1 MSNKIVVNI
10 MRFDAA
16 STGISRVSNELKDS
30 KEALK
35 RCNSILSEKWK
46 GKSSDKFFNAYNS
59 LDANFDV
66 YLKELD
72 KLVKTLD
79 NITNAFIEKD
89 NNLKKFIEE
98 NTAKYYGDA

>member
-30 KEALK
+30 KDSLK
-35 RCNSILSEKWK
+35 RCNAILSDKWK
-46 GKSSDKFFNAYNS
+46 GKSSEKFFNAYNS
-59 LDANFDV
+59 LDENFDV

-98 NTAKYYGDA
+98 NTAKSYGDA